1 MTTRSFIKSALA
13 FPVVSLANTIISEQ
27 KYGFNFIGNGLI
39 ENKTDF
45 EFFHSPYY
53 IADNQ
58 YDILL
63 VIHAHYSS
71 GVLFH
76 KRAIEVPKDTEYN
89 EELMEQAVYSEMT
102 SEPLFSHY
110 QRIYIEP
117 SKSFTTIKEYHKYP
131 TKFME
136 KINEKLIENKYT
148 VDVYTDFPS
157 FKHMLDTKYKG
168 DYSKEFLD
176 DMRRMNF

>member
-13 FPVVSLANTIISEQ
+13 FPVVSLANTVIPEQ
-27 KYGFNFIGNGLI
+27 KYGFNFIGGGMI

-45 EFFHSPYY
+45 EFYHSPYY

-76 KRAIEVPKDTEYN
+76 KRAIEVPKDSKYN
-89 EELMEQAVYSEMT
+89 EERIEQAVYDEMT
-102 SEPLFSHY
+102 SKPIFSYTSHIPVEP
-110 QRIYIEP
+110 Q
-117 SKSFTTIKEYHKYP
+117 KSFTTIKEYHKYP

-136 KINEKLIENKYT
+136 KINQKLIENKYT
-148 VDVYTDFPS
+148 VDVYTDFSS
-157 FKHMLDTKYKG
+157 FKHMMDTKYKG
-168 DYSKEFLD
+168 DYSQEFLD
-176 DMRRMNF
+176 DIRQMNF